1 MPAAPEAAAAP
12 GGGGGEAEASAE
24 RRWWGRVAGRL
35 DRAGQAFAAQVRE
48 RLPLGRG
55 LDDEFYD
62 ALTDVLIASDCG
74 VAVAEG
80 LVEGLR
86 RRARAQGLRHAG
98 DAVAA
103 LQTEKAQAL
112 AARPRA
118 LRLLGAPAVCL
129 VVGVN
134 GVGKTTTVGK
144 LAHRLRQDGHRPL
157 IAAADTYR
165 AAAVEQLR
173 VWAER
178 AGVEVVAHRSGADP
192 GAVVFDAISAA
203 RARDR
208 DVVLVDTAGRLHTR
222 QNLMAE
228 LGKLVRVVARQVEG
242 GPHEVLLVLD
252 ATTGGNA
259 LSQARVFQEVAA
271 VTGLVLTKLDGSAR
285 GGGLLQIEAALDL
298 PVKLVG
304 VGEGL
309 DDLGA
314 FDPEAF
320 LAALFR
326 GVGDAAT
333 A

>member
-1 MPAAPEAAAAP
+1 MPAAPEP
-12 GGGGGEAEASAE
+12 GGGAALEAASRE
-24 RRWWGRVAGRL
+24 RRWWGRVTGRL
-35 DRAGQAFAAQVRE
+35 DRAGQAFAAQIRE

-86 RRARAQGLRHAG
+86 VRARAKGLRQAA

-103 LQTEKAQAL
+103 LQAEMAQSL
-112 AARPRA
+112 VTRPRE
-118 LRLLGAPAVCL
+118 LRLVGAPAVCL

-144 LAHRLRQDGHRPL
+144 LAHRLVQDGRRPL

-165 AAAVEQLR
+165 AAATEQLR
-173 VWAER
+173 VWAQR
-178 AGVEVVAHRSGADP
+178 AGVEMVAHRPGADP
-192 GAVVFDAISAA
+192 GAVLFDAITAA

-228 LGKLVRVVARQVEG
+228 LGKLVRVAARQVEG
-242 GPHEVLLVLD
+242 GPQEVLLVLD

-259 LSQARVFQEVAA
+259 LSQARTFQEVAA

-304 VGEGL
+304 VGEAL

-314 FDPEAF
+314 FDPQAF
-320 LAALFR
+320 LEALFR
-326 GVGDAAT
+326 GVGEPAAT
-333 A
+333 